1 MEDLAYRNSGR
12 KRTSMTRTRLRK
24 IIDELSY
31 FYNELEHNDLSEVS
45 VKVMGAIILL
55 EEVVKPSESSLNDD

>member
-1 MEDLAYRNSGR
+1 MEDSAYRNSGR
-12 KRTSMTRTRLRK
+12 NRTSMTRTRLIK

>member
-1 MEDLAYRNSGR
+1 MEDSAYRNSGR

>member
-12 KRTSMTRTRLRK
+12 KRTSMTRTRLIK